1 MTSPDPARLALLPA
15 LLPRWVATA
24 EGAVG
29 KVPGEFRP
37 EEAKLTASAVPARQ
51 AEFAAGRA
59 LARAA
64 LAKIGGP
71 DAAILRGPKREPVWP
86 AGFTGSITHTRT
98 YAAAAVAR
106 TTDAAAIGVDIEDW
120 TRLRAKLEPSILTA
134 EEIEA
139 LGPDRTEDRQIAA
152 AAIFSAKESFYK
164 CQYPLTSRYLGFHD
178 AAVELRPHEGAFRL
192 ICLASPVADALGRA
206 FEGRYAVVG
215 ERVAT
220 AMVIE
225 REATGREP

>member
-1 MTSPDPARLALLPA
+1 

-24 EGAVG
+24 EGPVGQIPADPWPQEAELAAGAV
-29 KVPGEFRP
+29 R
-37 EEAKLTASAVPARQ
+37 SRQ

-64 LAKIGGP
+64 LSKIGGP
-71 DAAILRGPKREPVWP
+71 DAPILRGPKREPVWP

-106 TTDAAAIGVDIEDW
+106 TTDAAAIGVDMEDW
-120 TRLRAKLEPSILTA
+120 TRLRAKLEPSILNL

-139 LGPDRTEDRQIAA
+139 LPSDASRDRQIAA

-164 CQYPLTSRYLGFHD
+164 CQYPLTLQYLGFHD
-178 AAVELRPHEGAFRL
+178 AKVELFPREGAFRL
-192 ICLASPVADALGRA
+192 VCLAGSVAEALGQS
-206 FEGRYAVVG
+206 FKGRYAVSG
-215 ERVAT
+215 DLVAT
-220 AMVIE
+220 AMVIR
-225 REATGREP
+225 REGKGRAP